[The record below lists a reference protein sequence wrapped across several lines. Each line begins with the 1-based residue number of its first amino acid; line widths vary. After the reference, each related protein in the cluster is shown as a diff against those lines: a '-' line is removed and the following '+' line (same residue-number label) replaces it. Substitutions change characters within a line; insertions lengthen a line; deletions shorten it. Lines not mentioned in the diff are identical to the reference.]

1 MSEAGSSLLDKQ
13 QHIKYWQRCH
23 KSYLPSPYTA
33 YDSTR
38 LTFACFIISALDIL
52 SVPLTHTE
60 RGAIRRWVLS
70 LQHPEGGFCGS
81 STHALPGQEA
91 YKGTANIAATF
102 FALVLL
108 GLAAD
113 GEDEARSAFNGV
125 DRVRLLKWLNRLQR
139 KDGSFGQNLWD
150 GEIVG
155 GRDMRHSYLASCI
168 RWMLRGDVKEGDEG
182 WVEDLNVD
190 EMIAHIKRGQTYDG
204 GVAESSQHE
213 SHAGY
218 AYCAIG
224 ALSLLDRPLDSTSP
238 HPPEEALKRGVPDRE
253 GLLHF
258 LASRSFAYLAKEE
271 EEDEVE
277 ENFLESKT
285 GEFDLGHIGFNG
297 RWNKKADT
305 CYCWWVGGTLAML
318 GNSTIINVMPS
329 RRYLLD
335 ITQHRIGGFSKS
347 VGGPPD
353 MYHSYLGLAA
363 LATMGDGDLKEFD
376 VGLCCS
382 QETTRKIQKA
392 RDGLI
397 DSTRGNRKAWCNDGF
412 W

>member
-1 MSEAGSSLLDKQ
+1 
-13 QHIKYWQRCH
+13 
-23 KSYLPSPYTA
+23 
-33 YDSTR
+33 
-38 LTFACFIISALDIL
+38 
-52 SVPLTHTE
+52 
-60 RGAIRRWVLS
+60 
-70 LQHPEGGFCGS
+70 
-81 STHALPGQEA
+81 
-91 YKGTANIAATF
+91 
-102 FALVLL
+102 
-108 GLAAD
+108 
-113 GEDEARSAFNGV
+113 
-125 DRVRLLKWLNRLQR
+125 
-139 KDGSFGQNLWD
+139 
-150 GEIVG
+150 
-155 GRDMRHSYLASCI
+155 
-168 RWMLRGDVKEGDEG
+168 MLRGDVKEGDEG

-277 ENFLESKT
+277 ENFLESKA
-285 GEFDLGHIGFNG
+285 GELDLGHIGFNG

-318 GNSTIINVMPS
+318 GNSTIINVIPS

-376 VGLCCS
+376 IRNSISITWLN
-382 QETTRKIQKA
+382 
-392 RDGLI
+392 
-397 DSTRGNRKAWCNDGF
+397 NRHSNSDFGPFGPALALSD
-412 W
+412 